1 MPLLSVF
8 ESDFLTNHSLV
19 PTSLFEL
26 RRDKSDFRLLSWES
40 GSCAPFKNGICD
52 LHQTSIEIDWIAKTD
67 IQTCINLAIF
77 ISRRIW
83 VVVSAR
89 PADAFT
95 AVAGISFTRAC
106 GRWGSRHPNQPV
118 FRADFVQNVCGIR
131 TEPRPGRWRISSAEP
146 KRVKKRSP
154 QRWNGRSTRQKA
166 GQYTAW
172 DWRSASRPLPISG
185 RLSVWTILPCAP
197 GPGWTPSGSCF
208 ALSTTW
214 KRSTGME
221 MDLHNGKNRGNLE
234 ANWGKFSRFHPEISA
249 LSRKWKINDGD

>member
-83 VVVSAR
+83 VIAFVQ
-89 PADAFT
+89 PASAFT
-95 AVAGISFTRAC
+95 AAVEILFTRAC
-106 GRWGSRHPNQPV
+106 GRWGSRRPNQPV

-131 TEPRPGRWRISSAEP
+131 TAPRPGRWRISSAEP

-185 RLSVWTILPCAP
+185 RLSRSGPFYLAHQAQGGHPVEAVLHYPQPEKDPPVWRWICIME
-197 GPGWTPSGSCF
+197 
-208 ALSTTW
+208 
-214 KRSTGME
+214 KTGVIWRRIE
-221 MDLHNGKNRGNLE
+221 GNL
-234 ANWGKFSRFHPEISA
+234 ADFI
-249 LSRKWKINDGD
+249 RKYPHWAENEK